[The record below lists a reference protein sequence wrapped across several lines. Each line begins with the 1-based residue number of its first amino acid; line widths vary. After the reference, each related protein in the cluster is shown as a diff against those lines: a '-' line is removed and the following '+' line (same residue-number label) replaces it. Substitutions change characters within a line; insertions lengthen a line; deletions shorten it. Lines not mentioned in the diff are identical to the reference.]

1 MGSKLTTEIVI
12 ERINEVHNN
21 KFDLSSLLYVNKRTK
36 VEVICFE
43 HGSFFTKI
51 EQLLRGQG
59 CPECGL
65 ISQGKKRRLTQN
77 QFINKSVSVHGLKYD
92 YNNSDYQGMNKKII
106 ITCKIHGDFF
116 QTPSSH
122 LNGSGCPHCGL
133 VSQGDKRKLGLEEFV
148 VRSKMIHGDRYDY
161 SNVNYEN
168 SLKKVEIICL
178 NHGVFIQQPQNHLN
192 GSGCPKCSIIEN
204 HENQKKTTDE
214 FISDSILVHGDK
226 YDYSKVNYF
235 GGKKEVIIICEKH
248 GEFRQTPNNHQRG
261 NGCPNCNSSKGE
273 MLIVKYL
280 TDNNIEFEQ
289 QYTFEG
295 LRMKRKLK
303 CDFYLPNHNS
313 IIEFN
318 GSQHYIPV
326 ERFGG
331 EEGLIRTQNSDD
343 LKRKFCFENE
353 IKLLEIKYNEDVY
366 DCLNLFLS
374 L

>member
-43 HGSFFTKI
+43 HGSFFTKT
-51 EQLLRGQG
+51 EQLIRGQG

-65 ISQGKKRRLTQN
+65 ISQGKKRRLSESEFLTKCN
-77 QFINKSVSVHGLKYD
+77 GVHKNKYD
-92 YNNSDYQGMNKKII
+92 YSKVNYQGMTNKVI
-106 ITCKIHGDFF
+106 ITCKEHGDFE

-122 LNGSGCPHCGL
+122 ISGSGCPQCGFI
-133 VSQGDKRKLGLEEFV
+133 SQIEKRRLPIEDFI
-148 VRSKMIHGDRYDY
+148 SNSISTHGERYDY
-161 SNVNYEN
+161 SKVDYTNN
-168 SLKKVEIICL
+168 STEVKIICSI
-178 NHGVFIQQPQNHLN
+178 HGIFNQRPDFHMR
-192 GSGCPKCSIIEN
+192 GSGCPKCSIIET
-204 HENQKKTTDE
+204 HDVQKKTTDE
-214 FISDSILVHGDK
+214 FIKDSILVHGYK
-226 YDYSKVNYF
+226 FDYSKVDYI

-248 GEFRQTPNNHQRG
+248 GEFKQTPNNHQRG

-289 QYTFEG
+289 QYTFEN

-303 CDFYLPNHNS
+303 CDFYLPKHNS

-331 EEGLIRTQNSDD
+331 EEGLKRTQNSDE
-343 LKRKFCFENE
+343 LKRNFCIENQ

-366 DCLNLFLS
+366 DCLNFFLN